1 MMKTTNVHR
10 LIALTFFLQL
20 WFQSIALIAQDTSRP
35 EATPASHP
43 DSIHLED
50 IIIDGEIVEV
60 IIDGEDTILLSTLQ
74 EISVTSKRFFASNA
88 EYRRYLIYRKY
99 AQDVYPFA
107 VEAIQTYRTIENVT
121 RDLSIWKKRK
131 YARRVQEQLFMKY
144 EDIFKN
150 LTKTQGRI
158 MIHMI
163 ERELNIPM
171 YELIR
176 NARGWM
182 TANYWSALSSFFDYN
197 LKEGYI
203 VGKDPIMDMV
213 LDDFDMKFD
222 EKN

>member
-1 MMKTTNVHR
+1 MKLTNLTR
-10 LIALTFFLQL
+10 LFGLILYLLLWIPAMALY
-20 WFQSIALIAQDTSRP
+20 SQDTTQQFP
-35 EATPASHP
+35 DTANLA

-50 IIIDGEIVEV
+50 VIIDGEIVEV

-74 EISVTSKRFFASNA
+74 EISVTSPRFFASNA

-107 VEAIQTYRTIENVT
+107 VEAVQTYRTIERVT

-163 ERELNIPM
+163 ERELDIPM

-182 TANYWSALSSFFDYN
+182 TANYWTALSGFFDYD
-197 LKEGYI
+197 LKEGY
-203 VGKDPIMDMV
+203 VMGKDPIMDMV
-213 LDDFDMKFD
+213 LEDFDMKFN
-222 EKN
+222 EEN

>member
-1 MMKTTNVHR
+1 MKLTKVTR
-10 LIALTFFLQL
+10 LFGLILYLLLWIPAMALY
-20 WFQSIALIAQDTSRP
+20 SQDTTQQFP
-35 EATPASHP
+35 DTANLA

-50 IIIDGEIVEV
+50 VIIDGEIVEV

-74 EISVTSKRFFASNA
+74 EISVTSPRFFASNA

-107 VEAIQTYRTIENVT
+107 VEAVQTYRTIERVT

-163 ERELNIPM
+163 ERELDIPM

-182 TANYWSALSSFFDYN
+182 TANYWTALSGFFDYD
-197 LKEGYI
+197 LKEGY
-203 VGKDPIMDMV
+203 VMGKDPIMDMV
-213 LDDFDMKFD
+213 LEDFDMKFN
-222 EKN
+222 EEN

>member
-1 MMKTTNVHR
+1 MKTHSAITFVYSIGILFY
-10 LIALTFFLQL
+10 LIPLGPLT
-20 WFQSIALIAQDTSRP
+20 AQEPLRTDTTSGYQDDP
-35 EATPASHP
+35 
-43 DSIHLED
+43 LKVED
-50 IIIDGEIVEV
+50 MVIDGEIVQV
-60 IIDGEDTILLSTLQ
+60 IIEGEDTLLLSTFE
-74 EISVTSKRFFASNA
+74 EISVTSKRFFASSA

-107 VEAIQTYRTIENVT
+107 VEAIKTYETIEEVT

-131 YARRVQEQLFMKY
+131 YARRVQEQLFKKY

-163 ERELNIPM
+163 ERELDIPM

-176 NARGWM
+176 NARGWL
-182 TANYWSALSSFFDYN
+182 TANYWNALSGFFDYD
-197 LKEGYI
+197 LKEGYQ

-213 LDDFDMKFD
+213 LEDFDLKFN
-222 EKN
+222 E

>member
-1 MMKTTNVHR
+1 M
-10 LIALTFFLQL
+10 ALY
-20 WFQSIALIAQDTSRP
+20 AQDTTQQFP
-35 EATPASHP
+35 DTANLA

-50 IIIDGEIVEV
+50 VIIDGEIVEV

-74 EISVTSKRFFASNA
+74 EISVTSPRFFASNA

-107 VEAIQTYRTIENVT
+107 VEAVQTYRTIERVT

-163 ERELNIPM
+163 ERELDIPM

-182 TANYWSALSSFFDYN
+182 TANYWTALSGFFDYD
-197 LKEGYI
+197 LKEGY
-203 VGKDPIMDMV
+203 VMGKDPIMDMV
-213 LDDFDMKFD
+213 LEDFDMKFN
-222 EKN
+222 EEN

>member
-1 MMKTTNVHR
+1 MKTTNA
-10 LIALTFFLQL
+10 IALNMFLL
-20 WFQSIALIAQDTSRP
+20 MWLQSMALNAQDTTGQQP
-35 EATPASHP
+35 VPVDHP

-50 IIIDGEIVEV
+50 VIIDGEIVEV
-60 IIDGEDTILLSTLQ
+60 IIDGEDTILLSTLE
-74 EISVTSKRFFASNA
+74 EISVTSPRFFASNA

-107 VEAIQTYRTIENVT
+107 VEAIQTYRTIESVT
-121 RDLSIWKKRK
+121 KDLSIWKKRK
-131 YARRVQEQLFMKY
+131 YARRVQEQLFLKY
-144 EDIFKN
+144 EDVFKN

-163 ERELNIPM
+163 ERELDIPM

-182 TANYWSALSSFFDYN
+182 TANYWNALSGFFDYD

>member
-1 MMKTTNVHR
+1 M
-10 LIALTFFLQL
+10 ALY
-20 WFQSIALIAQDTSRP
+20 SQDTTQQFP
-35 EATPASHP
+35 DTANLA

-50 IIIDGEIVEV
+50 VIIDGEIVEV

-74 EISVTSKRFFASNA
+74 EISVTSPRFFASNA

-107 VEAIQTYRTIENVT
+107 VEAVQTYRTIERVT

-163 ERELNIPM
+163 ERELDIPM

-182 TANYWSALSSFFDYN
+182 TANYWTALSGFFDYD
-197 LKEGYI
+197 LKEGY
-203 VGKDPIMDMV
+203 VMGKDPIMDMV
-213 LDDFDMKFD
+213 LEDFDMKFN
-222 EKN
+222 EEN

>member
-1 MMKTTNVHR
+1 MMKTR
-10 LIALTFFLQL
+10 YFAKLIALTVSVLI
-20 WFQSIALIAQDTSRP
+20 SIPAMALYSQDTLGVDTVPSKSDD
-35 EATPASHP
+35 TL
-43 DSIHLED
+43 HLED
-50 IIIDGEIVEV
+50 VFIDGEIVEV
-60 IIDGEDTILLSTLQ
+60 VIDGEDTILLSTLQ
-74 EISVTSKRFFASNA
+74 EISVTSPRFFASNA

-107 VEAIQTYRTIENVT
+107 VEAIQTYRTIERVT
-121 RDLSIWKKRK
+121 KDLSVWKKRK
-131 YARRVQEQLFMKY
+131 YARRVQEQLFKKY

-163 ERELNIPM
+163 ERELEIPM

-182 TANYWSALSSFFDYN
+182 TAGYWNALSGIFEYD

-222 EKN
+222 D

>member
-1 MMKTTNVHR
+1 MKLTNLTR
-10 LIALTFFLQL
+10 LFGLILYLLLWIPAMALY
-20 WFQSIALIAQDTSRP
+20 AQDTTQQFP
-35 EATPASHP
+35 DTAYLA

-50 IIIDGEIVEV
+50 VIIDGEIVEV

-74 EISVTSKRFFASNA
+74 EISVTSPRFFASNA

-107 VEAIQTYRTIENVT
+107 VEAVQTYRTIERVT

-131 YARRVQEQLFMKY
+131 SARRVQEQLFMKY

-163 ERELNIPM
+163 ERELDIPM

>member
-1 MMKTTNVHR
+1 MKLTNVTR
-10 LIALTFFLQL
+10 LFGLILYLLLWIPAMALY
-20 WFQSIALIAQDTSRP
+20 SQDTTQQFP
-35 EATPASHP
+35 DTANLA

-50 IIIDGEIVEV
+50 VIIDGEIVEV

-74 EISVTSKRFFASNA
+74 EISVTSPRFFASNA

-107 VEAIQTYRTIENVT
+107 VEAVQTYRTIERVT

-163 ERELNIPM
+163 ERELDIPM

-182 TANYWSALSSFFDYN
+182 TANYWTALSGFFDYD
-197 LKEGYI
+197 LKEGY
-203 VGKDPIMDMV
+203 VMGKDPIMDMV
-213 LDDFDMKFD
+213 LEDFDMKFN
-222 EKN
+222 EEN

>member
-1 MMKTTNVHR
+1 MKLTNLTR
-10 LIALTFFLQL
+10 LFGLILYLLLWIPAMALY
-20 WFQSIALIAQDTSRP
+20 AQDTTQQFP
-35 EATPASHP
+35 DTANLA

-50 IIIDGEIVEV
+50 VIIDGEIVEV

-74 EISVTSKRFFASNA
+74 EISVTSPRFFASNA

-107 VEAIQTYRTIENVT
+107 VEAVQTYRTIERVT

-163 ERELNIPM
+163 ERELDIPM

-182 TANYWSALSSFFDYN
+182 TANYWTALSGFFDYD
-197 LKEGYI
+197 LKEGY
-203 VGKDPIMDMV
+203 VMGKDPIMDMV
-213 LDDFDMKFD
+213 LEDFDMKFN
-222 EKN
+222 EEN